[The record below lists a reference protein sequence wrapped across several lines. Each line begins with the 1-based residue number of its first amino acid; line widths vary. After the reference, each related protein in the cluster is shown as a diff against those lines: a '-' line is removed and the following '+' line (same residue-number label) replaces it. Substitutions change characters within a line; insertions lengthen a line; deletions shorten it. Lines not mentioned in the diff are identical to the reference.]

1 MSDRPNRGDLLAAA
15 EETLRQGVLP
25 ALDGSAKY
33 AALMVASA
41 IATARRE
48 IETGDAAARRTLDA
62 FADLY
67 GQDNVHRS
75 GADADQRIEALSR
88 DLAQEI
94 RAGAYDATLLGPVFS
109 VLETQVVERLGLSN
123 PRFLT
128 SSGYS
133 QPGAEQE

>member
-1 MSDRPNRGDLLAAA
+1 MSDRPNRGELLAAA
-15 EETLRQGVLP
+15 EETLRDEVLP

-33 AALMVASA
+33 AALMVAAA

-48 IETGDAAARRTLDA
+48 IETGNDAARRTLDA
-62 FADLY
+62 YAELY

-75 GADADQRIEALSR
+75 GASADERINELSR
-88 DLAQEI
+88 DLAREI
-94 RAGAYDATLLGPVFS
+94 RSGTYDTDLLGPVFT

-123 PRFLT
+123 PRFLV

-133 QPGAEQE
+133 QPGAE

>member
-1 MSDRPNRGDLLAAA
+1 MSDRPNKGALLAAA
-15 EETLRQGVLP
+15 EETLRDAVLP
-25 ALDGSAKY
+25 ALEGRSKY

-41 IATARRE
+41 IATVRRE
-48 IETGDAAARRTLDA
+48 IETGHDASRRTLDA
-62 FADLY
+62 YAEIY

-75 GADADQRIEALSR
+75 GGDAEERISELSR
-88 DLAQEI
+88 DLAREI
-94 RAGAYDATLLGPVFS
+94 RGGTYDQDLLGPVFA

-133 QPGAEQE
+133 QPGAE

>member
-1 MSDRPNRGDLLAAA
+1 MTDRPNKSELLAAA
-15 EETLRQGVLP
+15 EETLRNDVLP
-25 ALDGSAKY
+25 ALEGSPKY
-33 AALMVASA
+33 AALMVAAA

-48 IETGDAAARRTLDA
+48 IETGHDASRRTLDA
-62 FADLY
+62 YAQIY

-75 GADADQRIEALSR
+75 GGNAEERTRALSR
-88 DLAQEI
+88 DLAREI
-94 RAGAYDATLLGPVFS
+94 RSGTYDGDLLGPVFT

-133 QPGAEQE
+133 QPGAE

>member
-1 MSDRPNRGDLLAAA
+1 MSDRPNRGELLAAA
-15 EETLRQGVLP
+15 EQTLRDEILP
-25 ALDGSAKY
+25 ALEGGARY

-41 IATARRE
+41 VATARRE
-48 IETGDAAARRTLDA
+48 IEGGDAAARRTLDA
-62 FADLY
+62 YAELY

-75 GADADQRIEALSR
+75 GGNAEARIAALSR
-88 DLAQEI
+88 DLAREI
-94 RAGAYDATLLGPVFS
+94 RAGTYDDALLGPVFA

-133 QPGAEQE
+133 QPGAE